1 MTTPIYFDYAA
12 ATPMD
17 RGVVKA
23 MEPYFFDDFY
33 NPSATYL
40 AARDSKKKLEEIRR
54 RIAMVLGAKPAEVVF
69 TAGATE
75 ANNLAIQGVM
85 NQYPEAEVIVSAL
98 EHESVLEPARL
109 FTAIEIPANKQGIV
123 RLDELAG
130 LISDKTVL
138 VSVMLVNNEL
148 GTVQPIREIA
158 IMLQKIRTNRHL
170 DGNRLPIY
178 LHTDSAQAGN
188 YFDLHVGRL
197 GIDLLSLNGG
207 KIYGPKQSG
216 ILYVK
221 AKVALK
227 PLIVGGGQ
235 EFGLRSGTE
244 NVAAAAGL
252 AYALESAALKR
263 QDEAKRVT
271 KLRELFENDL
281 AQLVLGAVIN
291 GSKNRRAPHII
302 SLTIPGVDNERLMME
317 LDERGIQCA
326 SGSACSA
333 AREEA
338 SHVLSAIWLSPSE
351 ARSTLRFSLGRQ
363 TEETDIKKAVR
374 VLADLTVTNR

>member
-1 MTTPIYFDYAA
+1 MTRPIYFDYAA

-17 RGVVKA
+17 PGVVKA

-40 AARDSKKKLEEIRR
+40 SARGTKKKLEEIRR
-54 RIAMVLGAKPAEVVF
+54 RLAMVLGVKSAEIIF

-75 ANNLAIQGVM
+75 ANNLAIQGIM
-85 NQYPEAEVIVSAL
+85 NQYPGKEGLISAL
-98 EHESVLEPARL
+98 EHESVLEPSRL
-109 FTAIEIPANKQGIV
+109 FAVKEIPADGQGLV
-123 RLDELAG
+123 RLDRLAG

-138 VSVMLVNNEL
+138 ISVMLVNNEL
-148 GTVQPIREIA
+148 GTIQPIKEIA
-158 IMLQKIRTNRHL
+158 TMLQKIRANRL
-170 DGNRLPIY
+170 VGGNRLPIY

-188 YFDLHVGRL
+188 YFDLHVARL
-197 GIDLLSLNGG
+197 GVDLLSLNGG

-216 ILYVK
+216 ILYIK
-221 AKVALK
+221 TGATLK

-244 NVAAAAGL
+244 NLAAAAGL
-252 AYALESAALKR
+252 AKALEDAALKR
-263 QDEAKRVT
+263 QDEAQRVT
-271 KLRELFENDL
+271 RLRKLFENDL
-281 AQLVLGAVIN
+281 AERVFGAVIN

-302 SLTIPGVDNERLMME
+302 SVTIPGTDNERLMMQ

-333 AREEA
+333 SRTED
-338 SHVLSAIWLSPSE
+338 SHVLSAIGLSSSE
-351 ARSTLRFSLGRQ
+351 VRSTLRFSLGRQ
-363 TEETDIKKAVR
+363 TEETGIKKAVSI
-374 VLADLTVTNR
+374 LADLTATNR